1 MGTVDWDVLAHLAL
15 QLEKKPVPST
25 KALPNAIA

>member
-1 MGTVDWDVLAHLAL
+1 METADWDVLVHPAL
-15 QLEKKPVPST
+15 QLEKKPIPST